1 MIFEDGRFIS
11 SKSGIDPSRN
21 HGATG
26 VPKKVRTDRQLGY
39 LDKLNIVML
48 ANTKIDFNL
57 LKLKAIIWIC
67 D

>member
-1 MIFEDGRFIS
+1 MIFKDENFIS
-11 SKSGIDPSRN
+11 SKSGVDLGRN

-39 LDKLNIVML
+39 FDKLNIVML

-57 LKLKAIIWIC
+57 LRLKAIIWVC